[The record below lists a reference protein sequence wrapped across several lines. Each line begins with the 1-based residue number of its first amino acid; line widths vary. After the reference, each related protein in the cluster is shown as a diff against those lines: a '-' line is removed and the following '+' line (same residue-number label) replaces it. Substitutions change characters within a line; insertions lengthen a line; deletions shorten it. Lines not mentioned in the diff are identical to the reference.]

1 MNECNLGTDNCG
13 GTCTNTI
20 GSFECGCI
28 EGFQLNSNGRTCS
41 DINECASS
49 NNGGCSQTCSNTV
62 GSFVCGCESG
72 FTLQADGF
80 TCERKSLHPSVF
92 SVHSSISK
100 QVECHTKIT

>member
-72 FTLQADGF
+72 FTLQADDF
-80 TCERKSLHPSVF
+80 TCERKSLTTPS
-92 SVHSSISK
+92 
-100 QVECHTKIT
+100 